1 MCQKHQIGYRQFDH
15 STSNGCNSVS
25 LVGVHQDDRGTGLV
39 LSVRGDID
47 SASVATLV
55 SHLDDALKTAL
66 DHPARLLVLELS
78 AVTYFGSAGL
88 NAVLQCY
95 EQGLSIGVAV
105 RLVAPTVVVTRPIEI
120 TKLDGVLR
128 LYRTVP
134 DAIEGT

>member
-1 MCQKHQIGYRQFDH
+1 M
-15 STSNGCNSVS
+15 
-25 LVGVHQDDRGTGLV
+25 GVHQDDRGTGLV